1 MKKLV
6 GILTGL
12 FLLGGMG
19 VPASA
24 ATFFFTND
32 NCTGS
37 CGTNS
42 PFASITLTDTG
53 ADVDVTLNVLNGNQF
68 NTAGGGHNTFN
79 FSMTPTLTAASIT
92 NLTAHYVFVA
102 PANNQDGFG
111 DFKYAITDDG
121 SLGAHNANP
130 ISFTILGVNFSDFIQ
145 STGSGAEHV
154 FFTVDIFGTN
164 GNTGL
169 VGSTNLT
176 INPEGENPPDNTPLP
191 GAIWLFAGGLGLLG
205 MLYRKKEKPKSA
217 WA

>member
-12 FLLGGMG
+12 FLLVGMG
-19 VPASA
+19 APANA

-32 NCTGS
+32 NCTGT
-37 CGTNS
+37 CGGAS
-42 PFASITLTDTG
+42 PYASITLTDTG
-53 ADVDVTLNVLNGNQF
+53 ADIDVTLNVLNGNLF
-68 NTAGGGHNTFN
+68 STAGGGHNTFN
-79 FSMTPTLTAASIT
+79 FSMTPTLTAADIT
-92 NLTAHYVFVA
+92 NLTAGFQFVA

-121 SLGAHNANP
+121 SLGATFPGP
-130 ISFTILGVNFSDFIQ
+130 ISFTILGVDFTDFIQ
-145 STGSGAEHV
+145 STGNGAEHV

-169 VGSTNLT
+169 VGSTALS
-176 INPEGENPPDNTPLP
+176 INPAGENPPGDTPLP
-191 GAIWLFAGGLGLLG
+191 GAVWLFAGGLGLLG
-205 MLYRKKEKPKSA
+205 MVYRKKQKPKSA